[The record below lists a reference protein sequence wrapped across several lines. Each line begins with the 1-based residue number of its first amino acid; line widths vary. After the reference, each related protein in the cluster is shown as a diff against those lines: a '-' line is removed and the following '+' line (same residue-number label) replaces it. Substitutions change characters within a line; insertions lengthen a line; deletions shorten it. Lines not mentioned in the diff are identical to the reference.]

1 MEESAGLVLT
11 GSDKSDVADGEV
23 KVV

>member
-1 MEESAGLVLT
+1 MEEGAGLVLT
-11 GSDKSDVADGEV
+11 GSDKSNVADGEV

>member
-11 GSDKSDVADGEV
+11 GSDKSNVADGEV